1 MKVPVA
7 LGTLIALL
15 LGALAAVHAA
25 DGLGHTDHGSIAAH
39 GGKPC
44 RVGAYYFGMWS
55 PAAFHVMKG
64 FPFAR
69 PDFYMRAETPVQPV
83 YSSDGTRITGYVP
96 QGLVPHED
104 WWVGVKDLWDKERC
118 WPADPA
124 DASEAYLSLRKGD
137 FSHLR
142 PVIGYY
148 DLTEP
153 GTIRHHIAQAR
164 AFGLEFF
171 NFYWYWNSFT
181 HKEELNTGL
190 EQFLGIDGNPMRF
203 AISICQHGGPFVLWG
218 NEESAARRGAETSCF
233 DVAIGKLVGYVKR
246 DNYLRT
252 SDGRPIIYLM
262 AADGIVNEKTDAAG
276 QVVGAYEPQGNTIEK
291 FIGMLRSE
299 VQKSTGHAPLIVVGA
314 NDREYPHQKPDGSMG
329 TVLASA
335 FADAVTRVAPK
346 RGTDALGED
355 EQKYGLPVIPGFTQ
369 NFDERPRYGCIKN
382 PPCWCDPT
390 DSFRKNFQQDLAQLK
405 AWMDEQPR
413 EESRILSIYAWNEW
427 HEGGI
432 IEPNVRDGDRYL
444 DMINTVF
451 LLPRN
456 PCDPALL
463 EPQPAHAT
471 D

>member
-1 MKVPVA
+1 MKIPVA

-15 LGALAAVHAA
+15 LGSLAAVHAA
-25 DGLGHTDHGSIAAH
+25 DGLGHTDHGSIAAR

-69 PDFYMRAETPVQPV
+69 PDFYMRAETTVEPV

-96 QGLVPHED
+96 EGLVTHED

-148 DLTEP
+148 DLTKPE
-153 GTIRHHIAQAR
+153 TIRHHIAQAR

-181 HKEELNTGL
+181 HQEELNTGL
-190 EQFLGIDGNPMRF
+190 EQFLGVDGNPMKF
-203 AISICQHGGPFVLWG
+203 AISICQHGGPFVVWG

-262 AADGIVNEKTDAAG
+262 AAEGIVNEKTDAAG

-299 VQKSTGHAPLIVVGA
+299 VQKATGHAPLIVVGA

-355 EQKYGLPVIPGFTQ
+355 EQKYGLPVMPGFTQ
-369 NFDERPRYGCIKN
+369 NFDERPRYGCIKS
-382 PPCWCDPT
+382 PPCLYDST

-413 EESRILSIYAWNEW
+413 EESRILSIYGWNEW

-432 IEPNVRDGDRYL
+432 IEPNVRDGARYL

-451 LLPRN
+451 QLPRN

-463 EPQPAHAT
+463 ESQPAHAT

>member
-1 MKVPVA
+1 MKIPVA

-25 DGLGHTDHGSIAAH
+25 DGLGHRDHGSSAAR

-69 PDFYMRAETPVQPV
+69 PDFYMRAETPVEPV

-96 QGLVPHED
+96 QGLVTDED

-148 DLTEP
+148 DLTKPE
-153 GTIRHHIAQAR
+153 TIRHHIAQAR

-181 HKEELNTGL
+181 HQEELNTGL
-190 EQFLGIDGNPMRF
+190 EQFLGVDGNPMKF
-203 AISICQHGGPFVLWG
+203 AISICQHGGPFVVWG
-218 NEESAARRGAETSCF
+218 NEESAARRNAEPSCF

-262 AADGIVNEKTDAAG
+262 AAEGIVNEKTDAAG

-299 VQKSTGHAPLIVVGA
+299 VQKATGHAPLIVVGA

-355 EQKYGLPVIPGFTQ
+355 EQKYGLPVMPGFTQ

-382 PPCWCDPT
+382 PPCWYDPT
-390 DSFRKNFQQDLAQLK
+390 DTFRKNFQQDLAQLK

-432 IEPNVRDGDRYL
+432 IEPNVRDGARYL

-451 LLPRN
+451 QLPRN

-463 EPQPAHAT
+463 ESQPAHAT